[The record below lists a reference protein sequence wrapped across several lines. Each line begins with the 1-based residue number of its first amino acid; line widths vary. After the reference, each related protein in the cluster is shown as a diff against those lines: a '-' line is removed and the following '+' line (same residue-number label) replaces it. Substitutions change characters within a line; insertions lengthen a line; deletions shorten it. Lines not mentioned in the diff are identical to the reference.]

1 MSKFVMADGQA
12 FPSHTGNTKKMD
24 KYLKICNTFEIPEG
38 SSKVFKIND
47 TEIVVIQTKG
57 NFYALDNRCSH
68 QEGPLG
74 LGRILD
80 RSIICPWHGARFELQ
95 SGRLLEGPNCKN
107 LKNYIVQI
115 NQDETGCPA
124 LFLGV

>member
-1 MSKFVMADGQA
+1 MSKFVMEVGQA
-12 FPSHTGNTKKMD
+12 FLSHTGSTKKMN
-24 KYLKICNTFEIPEG
+24 KHLKICNTFEIPEG
-38 SSKVFKIND
+38 NSKVFKINK
-47 TEIVVIQTKG
+47 TEIIVAHTKG
-57 NFYALDNRCSH
+57 NFYALDNRCPH
-68 QEGPLG
+68 KGGPLC
-74 LGRILD
+74 LGRISD

-107 LKNYIVQI
+107 LKNYIVQV